1 MTVYIPTLDRV
12 NNIRSIVP
20 YWREQE
26 IPVRLVVERHQYAA
40 YNNMKNSMNWGSSV
54 YVLPLPLSGRGIG
67 YARRYCVT
75 HAKNTALESIIM
87 SDDDMRPIHDSD
99 MWELLDE
106 AAKPDVLGIGAT
118 RSLHD
123 RNTGGAISANHGP
136 ILCPGGWG
144 FQLFGLNIK
153 NALSIGNFDAS
164 LHTMCEDAELA
175 RQGIVNNMPWLVH
188 CDVKVAAIGKRYA
201 PGGFS
206 SKWRTTEAR
215 DMAEKECMAIVH
227 KRWPDYT
234 NSPDKLLRV
243 AWQRM
248 LDDYIPEWREASA
261 IHGGSLDKLR
271 KRE

>member
-1 MTVYIPTLDRV
+1 
-12 NNIRSIVP
+12 
-20 YWREQE
+20 
-26 IPVRLVVERHQYAA
+26 
-40 YNNMKNSMNWGSSV
+40 
-54 YVLPLPLSGRGIG
+54 
-67 YARRYCVT
+67 
-75 HAKNTALESIIM
+75 
-87 SDDDMRPIHDSD
+87 
-99 MWELLDE
+99 
-106 AAKPDVLGIGAT
+106 
-118 RSLHD
+118 
-123 RNTGGAISANHGP
+123 
-136 ILCPGGWG
+136 
-144 FQLFGLNIK
+144 
-153 NALSIGNFDAS
+153 
-164 LHTMCEDAELA
+164 
-175 RQGIVNNMPWLVH
+175 MPWLVH